1 VNANPNSIS
10 LQDLLQLSENVPA
23 MLAVYDAATE
33 KCVYSNRRY
42 AALLGRA
49 PEEIV
54 GKTTEEIVGADAYAE
69 IRPHLDRVLHQ
80 GRAVTYS
87 RSLSLLDGSMRH
99 LEVSIVPD
107 DHRPVRRTYVLIS
120 DVSRYQDAERK
131 LNLSAERLWKFM
143 AASEEGIAFHSDGIV
158 TDVNQALL
166 DMLGYKEAEFVG
178 RRTLDFVP
186 FDEHDRVRAVI
197 ASGAEIAYESRAIH
211 KTRGAIPVEYI
222 VRDMEWSGI
231 KQRMVIVRDLSERK
245 ATEQRIRFLA
255 LHDALSGL
263 PNRASL
269 DEHLAALTANPHQRP
284 FATLFIDVDQLKRVN
299 DSLGHWAGDRLLK
312 ELAERLERLC
322 AAENAVE
329 STAWLSR
336 IGGDE
341 YVLTYYMHDD
351 ADLARFVARVVDT
364 FSRPIQIDHREIRIS
379 ASIGVARFPRDGDT
393 PTQLLKNADSAM
405 YLAKT
410 EGRDTVRY
418 FDESLAKRADA
429 RLEIEQAL
437 IVALRESQFQ
447 LFFQPV
453 FSSDGRQLI
462 GAEALLRW
470 AHPTRGLLRPD
481 DFVEVAEEGQLII
494 AIGQWVLQEA
504 LSHAQRWIALGWHD
518 ARVSV
523 NLSSNEFKDDSFT
536 ERVLAALS
544 ACNLTGAHLELEFTE
559 RMLMGHESRIRD
571 SLIPLRKAGVSL
583 AIDDF
588 GTGFSSLSRLRA
600 LPIDTLKIDQSFV
613 ADIPESHS
621 ALAII
626 TALLQLGRGL
636 SIDVIAEGVETEAQR
651 ECLELL
657 GCDAMQ
663 GYLFAEPMTGTE
675 FAQWLR
681 DHNDSLDTLPRVRFG
696 RRSFADNVSR

>member
-1 VNANPNSIS
+1 VNATPTSIA
-10 LQDLLQLSENVPA
+10 LPDLLQLAENVPV
-23 MLAVYDAATE
+23 MLAVFDAATE
-33 KCVYSNRRY
+33 RCLYANRRY
-42 AALLGRA
+42 AALLEQEPA
-49 PEEIV
+49 EVV
-54 GKTTEEIVGADAYAE
+54 GKTTAELIGPTAYEE
-69 IRPHLDRVLHQ
+69 IRPRLDRVL
-80 GRAVTYS
+80 
-87 RSLSLLDGSMRH
+87 LDGVAVQYARQLTLPDGTKRH

-107 DHRPVRRTYVLIS
+107 DHRPVRHTFVLIS
-120 DVSRYQDAERK
+120 DVSRHQEAERN

-143 AASEEGIAFHSDGIV
+143 AASEEGIAFHVDGMV

-166 DMLGYKEAEFVG
+166 DMLGYVEAEFVG
-178 RRTLDFVP
+178 HRTLDFVP

-269 DEHLAALTANPHQRP
+269 DEHLAELTSHAQQRP

-299 DSLGHWAGDRLLK
+299 DSLGHAAGDRLLK
-312 ELAERLERLC
+312 ELAERLERVC
-322 AAENAVE
+322 AAENAIE
-329 STAWLSR
+329 DIAWLSR

-341 YVLTYYMHDD
+341 YVLTYRMQDD
-351 ADLARFVARVVDT
+351 AELARFVTRIVDT
-364 FSRPIQIDHREIRIS
+364 FAQPIQITHREIRIS
-379 ASIGVARFPRDGDT
+379 ASMGIARFPRDGDT

-429 RLEIEQAL
+429 RLETEQAL
-437 IVALRESQFQ
+437 AVALRDSQFQ
-447 LFFQPV
+447 LVFQPIV
-453 FSSDGRQLI
+453 SGDGRQLI

-470 AHPTRGLLRPD
+470 AHPSRGLLRPD
-481 DFVEVAEEGQLII
+481 EFVEIAEEGQLIV

-504 LSHAQRWIALGWHD
+504 LSHASRWIALGWHD

-523 NLSSNEFKDDSFT
+523 NLSSNEFRDQGFS
-536 ERVLAALS
+536 ERVLRTLQTCQLS
-544 ACNLTGAHLELEFTE
+544 GAHLELEFTE
-559 RMLMGHESRIRD
+559 RMLMDHESAVRA
-571 SLIPLRKAGVSL
+571 SLASLREAGVSL

-600 LPIDTLKIDQSFV
+600 MPIDTLKIDQSFI

-621 ALAII
+621 ALAIV

-657 GCDAMQ
+657 GCGAMQ
-663 GYLFAEPMTGTE
+663 GYLFAEPMSGPE
-675 FAQWLR
+675 FEQWLL
-681 DHNDSLDTLPRVRFG
+681 DHHESIDGVPRVPHGYRAY
-696 RRSFADNVSR
+696 RP